1 MMYIKLIWRNARRS
15 FKDYLIYM
23 VTLTLCVTMFYSFLS
38 ISSQYYQ
45 PDIGVEYNLDIVSD
59 NEAGSFYPH
68 LVAFG
73 ADTVCKSLYDTPQAE
88 GICSTDHYGHGAE
101 GDCMVIFRRNVD
113 YGAVFSGTWN
123 FGRRSVFP
131 VYHRHVDECFWERIS
146 VHMAFVSRYH
156 WNYGGLFPSLFCLNR
171 FFSSAV
177 IRKIKII
184 DMLKAQRK
192 NEEKVTKSNGFT
204 FWQES
209 ILWCRQGLLHM
220 ESDRCIIIFT
230 VGIPGFCM
238 WFTGAVSLFREPVSF
253 CGWCGFSKGRKG
265 IS

>member
-59 NEAGSFYPH
+59 GMK
-68 LVAFG
+68 L
-73 ADTVCKSLYDTPQAE
+73 
-88 GICSTDHYGHGAE
+88 
-101 GDCMVIFRRNVD
+101 
-113 YGAVFSGTWN
+113 AVFTLTLLLLVLIQYVNRFMIRRRQKEFAVQTIMGMEQRVTAWLFFGETLIMGLCSLVLAN

-156 WNYGGLFPSLFCLNR
+156 WNYGGFFPSLFCLNR
-171 FFSSAV
+171 FFSSA
-177 IRKIKII
+177 
-184 DMLKAQRK
+184 DYTE
-192 NEEKVTKSNGFT
+192 N
-204 FWQES
+204 
-209 ILWCRQGLLHM
+209 
-220 ESDRCIIIFT
+220 
-230 VGIPGFCM
+230 
-238 WFTGAVSLFREPVSF
+238 
-253 CGWCGFSKGRKG
+253 
-265 IS
+265 